1 MRIAIRNKDNKI
13 SSIVELD
20 IAKIDLDGSFR
31 LESIKNL
38 RAITDN
44 HVDECIDVLN
54 RCRHILITN
63 TAKSCS
69 CINGVYSVIIGYELE
84 SALGNALSSLLTNG
98 YLDTINAGFINV
110 MTTQYGED
118 FEEEFIY

>member
-13 SSIVELD
+13 SSIAELD
-20 IAKIDLDGSFR
+20 VAKIDLDGSFR
-31 LESIKNL
+31 LESMKNL
-38 RAITDN
+38 RAIADN

-54 RCRHILITN
+54 RCRHILIIST
-63 TAKSCS
+63 TKSCS
-69 CINGVYSVIIGYELE
+69 CISGVYSVIIGYELE